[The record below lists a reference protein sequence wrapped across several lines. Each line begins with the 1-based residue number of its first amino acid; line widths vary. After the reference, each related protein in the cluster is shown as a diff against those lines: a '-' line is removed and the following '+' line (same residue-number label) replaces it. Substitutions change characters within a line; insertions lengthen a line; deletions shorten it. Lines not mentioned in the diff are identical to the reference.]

1 MSVLVNDKNSS
12 ILVAVMNASAALL
25 VAVLFTVG
33 LQAET
38 PCPANIKPVAFH
50 NSRQHQMVV
59 QVSIND
65 AGPYDFLLDTGSQ
78 ITVIDRS
85 LAAELGLP
93 TSGSAI
99 VAGVSLQGGQIRF
112 AQLEMLKLG
121 KYASTNQRVL
131 VYDMNKL
138 QRARFAIRGLLGE
151 DFLSR
156 FNLFIDNAHGVLC
169 IDDTGAMEA
178 SLRGGLQAD
187 RK

>member
-1 MSVLVNDKNSS
+1 MNVLGRDKSS
-12 ILVAVMNASAALL
+12 LIPGFMMNKSAVCFF
-25 VAVLFTVG
+25 AVLLTAG
-33 LQAET
+33 LQAQT

-59 QVSIND
+59 QVSING
-65 AGPYDFLLDTGSQ
+65 AGPYDFLLDTGTQ
-78 ITVIDRS
+78 MTVIDRS

-93 TSGSAI
+93 TSGNAI
-99 VAGVSLQGGQIRF
+99 VAGISLQGQIKF

-121 KYASTNQRVL
+121 KHASINQRVL

-138 QRARFAIRGLLGE
+138 QSARFAIRGLLGE

-156 FNLFIDNAHGVLC
+156 FNLFIDHARGVLC

-178 SLRGGLQAD
+178 SFKVGRAAE